1 CLQRKL
7 LSSFGVFF
15 DKANQDETNNDG
27 GNSSHLE
34 IILPVVI
41 AVLIL
46 ISLLVIGVL
55 IVTYVLKKKGNDK
68 QTL

>member
-1 CLQRKL
+1 MFYIDFHI
-7 LSSFGVFF
+7 SVV

>member
-1 CLQRKL
+1 MFYIDFHI
-7 LSSFGVFF
+7 SVV
-15 DKANQDETNNDG
+15 DKAGQDETNNDG